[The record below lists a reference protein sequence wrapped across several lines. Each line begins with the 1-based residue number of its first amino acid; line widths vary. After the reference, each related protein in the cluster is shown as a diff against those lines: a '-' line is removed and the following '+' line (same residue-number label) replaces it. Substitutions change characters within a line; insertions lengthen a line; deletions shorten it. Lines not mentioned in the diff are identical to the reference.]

1 MNTSVINF
9 KINIQN
15 KKIFENICEKLG
27 VSISSALNM
36 YVNKVINSNGIP
48 FELRV
53 ATNEYQERE
62 RLRATLTAFNQNTP
76 RFEQTLSEQG
86 IKTDEDVA
94 KMITEMRRERRK
106 KGI

>member
-1 MNTSVINF
+1 MKTSVINF
-9 KINIQN
+9 KISQQN
-15 KKIFENICEKLG
+15 KKIFENICKKLG
-27 VSISSALNM
+27 ISISSALNM

-53 ATNEYQERE
+53 STKEYQERE
-62 RLRATLTAFNQNTP
+62 RLHLALAEFNKNAP
-76 RFEQTLSEQG
+76 SYKEMLEAQG

-94 KMITEMRRERRK
+94 RMITEMRRERRK